1 MLAFQLLLFDLFQAS
16 LVVRIRSFPFFS
28 GTLVWISKSEIRN
41 AIRKVVHSRHG
52 QASLTAKDSL
62 GATALMIAV
71 QHKQLGG
78 KMHS

>member
-1 MLAFQLLLFDLFQAS
+1 MDS
-16 LVVRIRSFPFFS
+16 D
-28 GTLVWISKSEIRN
+28 KKCKNSEKWN
-41 AIRKVVHSRHG
+41 SRHG

-78 KMHS
+78 RCMHDATPRMTKCLDAPK